1 MTQEVLASIWKYDK
15 EQKINRFKLKVNIYS
30 NIEGKAKKSLVN
42 KVKDSDEADN
52 KDDGL
57 ESDSNNDNDIEEDIN

>member
-1 MTQEVLASIWKYDK
+1 MTQEILASIWKYDE
-15 EQKINRFKLKVNIYS
+15 EQKMNRFKVKVNIYS